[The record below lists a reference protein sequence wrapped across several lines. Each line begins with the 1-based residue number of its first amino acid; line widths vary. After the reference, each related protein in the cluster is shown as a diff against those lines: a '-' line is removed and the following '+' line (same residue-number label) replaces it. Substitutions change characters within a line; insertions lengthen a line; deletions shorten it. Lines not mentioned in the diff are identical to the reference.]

1 MTFLYSFLSL
11 PSASPCSAP
20 CAANVI
26 DFVSCR
32 RPPVNHMIESR
43 TSSLAS
49 QPTKSLAVM
58 QSGYELAR
66 WQEALGLAYL

>member
-1 MTFLYSFLSL
+1 MALLCSFLSL
-11 PSASPCSAP
+11 PNASSCSAP

-26 DFVSCR
+26 DFVSCQ
-32 RPPVNHMIESR
+32 RPPVNHIVESR
-43 TSSLAS
+43 TSCLAS

-58 QSGYELAR
+58 QSGYEQAR